1 MRRTLELDLPSTAAA
16 LRRELNARNLARC
29 ASFEH
34 ELSSAE
40 SPSVI
45 YAEDETQNHG
55 NFYPPAYRRILA
67 NPAWRARLH
76 KAYTASARIPHQH
89 ARTRRELD
97 TACSSDAL
105 LMSIFCAPGVLRSKP
120 LQALL
125 NLGPKPQLD
134 FGHRTLTPLAGG
146 HDDRTEADLRINSGD
161 DILLIEAKLTETG
174 FQTARPALLA
184 RYPAFE
190 ETFDTERLPRNGRND
205 FLGYQLLR
213 NILAADHLNARFA
226 LLADARRPDLHEQAF
241 RIFAAVQTSDL
252 RSRLHLIT
260 WQELA
265 ATLPRPLQV
274 FLAEKYGISATAWL
288 G

>member
-1 MRRTLELDLPSTAAA
+1 MKRASFTDVRVSGSGA
-16 LRRELNARNLARC
+16 LRRELSARNHARC
-29 ASFEH
+29 TAFEH

-40 SPSVI
+40 VPTVV
-45 YAEDETQNHG
+45 YAEDEAQVHG

-67 NPAWRARLH
+67 NPAWSARLN

-89 ARTRRELD
+89 SRSRRELD

-105 LMSIFCAPGVLRSKP
+105 LMSIFCAPGTLARKP

-125 NLGPKPQLD
+125 SLGPNATLD
-134 FGHRTLTPLAGG
+134 FGHRTLTPLANGY
-146 HDDRTEADLRINSGD
+146 DDRTEADLRITTAD
-161 DILLIEAKLTETG
+161 DTLLIEAKLTETG

-184 RYPAFE
+184 RYPALE
-190 ETFDTERLPRNGRND
+190 TTFDSQRLPRNGRNEV
-205 FLGYQLLR
+205 LGYQLIR
-213 NILAADHLNARFA
+213 NILAADHHQARFA

-241 RIFAAVQTSDL
+241 RIFAAVQTADL

-265 ATLPRPLQV
+265 STLSRSLQH
-274 FLAEKYGISATAWL
+274 FLAEKYGINPA
-288 G
+288 